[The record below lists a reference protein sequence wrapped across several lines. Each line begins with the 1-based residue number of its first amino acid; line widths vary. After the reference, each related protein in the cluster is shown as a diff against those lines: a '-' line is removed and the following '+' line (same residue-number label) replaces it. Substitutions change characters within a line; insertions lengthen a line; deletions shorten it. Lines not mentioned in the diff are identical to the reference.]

1 MVIRSAMRELRN
13 GIQPPLD
20 FSGVRGILTS
30 SDLYPRRYTD
40 LVFRLGS
47 PAPQASSRLQIQLT
61 PSVGGGKKQSF
72 QSWPRPRTQVRSIH
86 SVSDPHLARYSPYG
100 LRPPD
105 G

>member
-40 LVFRLGS
+40 SVFRLGS

-61 PSVGGGKKQSF
+61 PSVGSKKQSF
-72 QSWPRPRTQVRSIH
+72 QSWLRPRTQVRSIH
-86 SVSDPHLARYSPYG
+86 SVSDPHLARYFPYG
-100 LRPPD
+100 SRPPD

>member
-1 MVIRSAMRELRN
+1 MRELRN

-61 PSVGGGKKQSF
+61 PSVGGQEAELSK
-72 QSWPRPRTQVRSIH
+72 
-86 SVSDPHLARYSPYG
+86 LAAPAHASQINP
-100 LRPPD
+100 LSQ
-105 G
+105 